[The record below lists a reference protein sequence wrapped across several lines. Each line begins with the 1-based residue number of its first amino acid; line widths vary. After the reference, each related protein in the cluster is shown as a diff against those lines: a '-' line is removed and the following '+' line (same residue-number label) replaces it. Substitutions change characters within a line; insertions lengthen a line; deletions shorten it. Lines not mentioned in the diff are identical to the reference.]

1 MLHASDAPTTRILC
15 LVANPAI
22 ATTTGWPVG
31 FWASELTHAWW
42 ALEEAGFRCQLASL
56 DGGPVQVD
64 ALSDP
69 AHESGYSAQDLLSR
83 GFLASPA
90 HAALLRDTPRTA
102 SLELAPFAALYL
114 AGGQSPMFTW
124 RARPELAGL
133 VRAFLDA
140 RRPVA
145 AVCHGV
151 TGLLDVTTPE
161 GRPLLAGRYVT
172 GFCNAEEDA
181 VDAIAGRRVMP
192 FRIEDEARKL
202 GACFAAA
209 PAFAP
214 NVVRDGLQ
222 ITGQQQNSAR
232 RVAELLIE
240 TLGTLARGQ

>member
-1 MLHASDAPTTRILC
+1 MLHASDTLTTRILC
-15 LVANPAI
+15 LVANPAT

-42 ALEEAGFRCQLASL
+42 ALEEAGFRCSLASL

-69 AHESGYSAQDLLSR
+69 GHESGYSAQDHLSR
-83 GFLASPA
+83 GFLASPVQ
-90 HAALLRDTPRTA
+90 AALLRDTPRA
-102 SLELAPFAALYL
+102 ESLDLAPFAALYL

-124 RARPELAGL
+124 RARPELTRL

-140 RRPVA
+140 RRPVV

-151 TGLLDVTTPE
+151 AGLLDVTTPE
-161 GRPLLAGRYVT
+161 GGPLLAGRYVT
-172 GFCNAEEDA
+172 GFCNSEEDA
-181 VDAIAGRRVMP
+181 VDALAGRRVMP

-202 GACFAAA
+202 GARFAAA

-214 NVVRDGLQ
+214 NAVRDGLL

-232 RVAELLIE
+232 RAAELLIE